1 MWARSSLPGLPR
13 LDNLAQT
20 GFWVALAQIISIDLV
35 MSGDNAAVIA
45 LAARDLVG
53 RQRHMAVLLGSLGA
67 VVLRVLLTLVAA
79 ELLVLSYVQ
88 TVGSLL
94 LLWVA
99 YRLVLPSRRAA
110 PGEEVRQRGL
120 GEAVRAIVV
129 ADVVMSL
136 DNILGLAAVARGNL
150 LLLTIGLAISILLIV
165 LGSGVLMHFM
175 KRYPV
180 IVVLGGALLGYVAG
194 DMLLSDPA
202 WAAVHWVHQSWLHN
216 GLPVMLAVLI
226 ALLGLR
232 RPA

>member
-1 MWARSSLPGLPR
+1 MR
-13 LDNLAQT
+13 LLANFADS

-45 LAARDLVG
+45 LAARNLRG
-53 RQRHMAVLLGSLGA
+53 RQRHQAVMLGSLGA
-67 VVLRVLLTLVAA
+67 VVVRVLFTFVAA
-79 ELLVLSYVQ
+79 ELLALSYVQ
-88 TVGSLL
+88 TAGSLL

-99 YRLVLPSRRAA
+99 YRLVLPARRSE
-110 PGEEVRQRGL
+110 PVEEVRERGL

-136 DNILGLAAVARGNL
+136 DNILGLAAVARGNWL
-150 LLLTIGLAISILLIV
+150 LLSIGLVVSILLIV
-165 LGSGVLMHFM
+165 IGSGVLMHFM

-180 IVVLGGALLGYVAG
+180 IVILGGALLGYVAG

-202 WAAVHWVHQSWLHN
+202 WQSLDWVHQSWLHN
-216 GLPVMLAVLI
+216 SLPVMLAVI
-226 ALLGLR
+226 VALFGLR

>member
-1 MWARSSLPGLPR
+1 
-13 LDNLAQT
+13 
-20 GFWVALAQIISIDLV
+20 

-45 LAARDLVG
+45 LAARDLTG
-53 RQRHMAVLLGSLGA
+53 RRRHMAVMLGSLGA
-67 VVLRVLLTLVAA
+67 VVFRVLLTFVAA
-79 ELLVLSYVQ
+79 ELLVVSYVQ
-88 TVGSLL
+88 TAGSLL

-99 YRLVLPSRRAA
+99 YRLVLPSKRLA
-110 PGEEVRQRGL
+110 PGEEVRQRSL

-150 LLLTIGLAISILLIV
+150 LLLTIGLVISILLIV
-165 LGSGVLMHFM
+165 IGSSVLMHFM

-202 WAAVHWVHQSWLHN
+202 WAGVDWVHQTWLHN
-216 GLPVMLAVLI
+216 ALPVMLAVLI

>member
-1 MWARSSLPGLPR
+1 M
-13 LDNLAQT
+13 DNLAQT

>member
-1 MWARSSLPGLPR
+1 M
-13 LDNLAQT
+13 AQT